1 MSYGRGVWVLL
12 ALWRVALRAGCGF
25 EVLNG
30 VDCCGHL
37 CAATRRAA
45 GAVAGR
51 RARRGWE
58 TMKGPPRSGGPFR

>member
-1 MSYGRGVWVLL
+1 MLL

-30 VDCCGHL
+30 LDCCGHL

-45 GAVAGR
+45 EPSLGATRGEAGR
-51 RARRGWE
+51 Q
-58 TMKGPPRSGGPFR
+58 